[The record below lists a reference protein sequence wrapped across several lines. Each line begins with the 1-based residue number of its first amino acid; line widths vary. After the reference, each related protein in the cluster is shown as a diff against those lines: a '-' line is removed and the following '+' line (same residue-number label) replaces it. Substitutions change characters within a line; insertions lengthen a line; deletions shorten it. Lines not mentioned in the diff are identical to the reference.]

1 MLSGCRRLVDDLQSM
16 GSWAS
21 WRNTRTHHNYN
32 LYQIVCAS
40 VHFSGTFVPS
50 TKNCTDADWPAHDSF
65 HPTDGDARAP
75 LSGPAGARPDP
86 GSRLRTPA
94 HACFVSIVW
103 VSSCWVAGGAVG
115 GV

>member
-1 MLSGCRRLVDDLQSM
+1 M

-21 WRNTRTHHNYN
+21 WRNTRNHHNYN

-65 HPTDGDARAP
+65 HPTDGDTRAP
-75 LSGPAGARPDP
+75 VSGPAGACPDP